1 MVFSY
6 LICDYFVIILKKAGT
21 MIKNVLSSDEANDV
35 LRGITGDNYYVFK
48 GEYGSDTVKTK
59 GDKNTLQFDN
69 GTQYYFTAKGNN
81 LVMHTDTNAQEV
93 EEHFYY
99 NGEFTDEE
107 YSEVENI
114 SVKDMY
120 IVDGEL
126 SETGT
131 EDQRI
136 GDKCLVKVSDGIVD
150 GLYVDDYD
158 GLVHKTDYGFSS
170 GYVALDPSTPLYVD
184 EYGLVTINNTGDSIS
199 NYDKFYVHKGFS
211 SSDKEDVNIY
221 DIIHVGSDAGAL
233 AESVE
238 FELIDPNHAKYIT
251 LDSDMYYNPET
262 GEFTT
267 EPTRVTSYTSPV
279 EGAIHLSECYI
290 SDGYISTSSG
300 YGELIGNRTVYLDK
314 KLDFENKV
322 EGYKEGYDISSGI
335 NLGFSVVQ
343 GSNSYAITNPEEIFI
358 SIPEGSGWVD
368 CLFVAGEGVTE
379 DNTLVTELENAI
391 SEQYWQNGLFTNDS
405 THQVQNKHL
414 SELYL
419 VDGQIKESGDPSQLI
434 GDKTL
439 YEYEGKYYTETFNTG
454 SGTITISN
462 FLKGKTDVK
471 VDIGDTTGLTLAD
484 LVNESY
490 IQYDKSDAVKK
501 QTIKAHTKWNS
512 KVIGSDFNDKIYGSY
527 YNDKLYGGEGNDT
540 IYTRTGDDMVEGG
553 NGNDK
558 IYLNGKG
565 TKTVDAG
572 SGDDRIYLTAKNV
585 SADITGGEG
594 NDRIYIKKS
603 VLENSVLNFK
613 GGSGNDTVSVSSKVD
628 VSNLTLNIENF
639 DAETSKFTKSG
650 NNLIITSGE
659 DSVTL
664 TNYFKKGYYVS
675 SAVLKDKTLAEWVND
690 SELYISSN
698 SKTTKGTNFDDV
710 IDAGA
715 KVKKVLA
722 YGGDDVIC
730 SSYQKMTVDGGE
742 GTDTY
747 NFQTDNL
754 TDFTILFNVKK
765 ESGETEGDSVVGN
778 ALYVVS
784 NDSTKLSNG
793 VTLKNVENVQVNG
806 SDYALTDEII
816 ANVQSWLSTANKGQ
830 AYDSVA
836 DAIAG
841 KCNVQDLIAA
851 FTPNEPVVQ

>member
-1 MVFSY
+1 
-6 LICDYFVIILKKAGT
+6 

-35 LRGITGDNYYVFK
+35 LKGIKGDNYYVFK
-48 GEYGSDTVKTK
+48 GEYGTDTVKTK

-81 LVMHTDTNAQEV
+81 LVMHTDSNTQEV

-99 NGEFTDEE
+99 NGVFSNEE
-107 YSEVENI
+107 YSEVDNI

-120 IVDGEL
+120 IVNGKL

-136 GDKCLVKVSDGIVD
+136 GDKTLVKSSEEQIVD
-150 GLYVDDYD
+150 VLYTDTFGN
-158 GLVHKTDYGFSS
+158 GLVHNTDYGFSS
-170 GYVALDPSTPLYVD
+170 GYVAIDPSTPLYVD
-184 EYGLVTINNTGDSIS
+184 NSGRVTIENTGNPIS
-199 NYDKFYVHKGFS
+199 NYDKFHLYKYMDCEDGKGGIYVGT
-211 SSDKEDVNIY
+211 KE
-221 DIIHVGSDAGAL
+221 GCS
-233 AESVE
+233 E
-238 FELIDPNHAKYIT
+238 FEFTYATKYT
-251 LDSDMYYNPET
+251 AVDSDMYYNPDT
-262 GEFTT
+262 KEFTT
-267 EPTRVTSYTSPV
+267 DPTRTTAYTTDV
-279 EGAIHLSECYI
+279 EGAIRLSECYI
-290 SDGYISTSSG
+290 NSDGYLFTSG
-300 YGELIGNRTVYLDK
+300 DVGRDLIGSKTVYFYK
-314 KLDFENKV
+314 EPDFEDYTNETKYGHRFSFS
-322 EGYKEGYDISSGI
+322 EGAGYT
-335 NLGFSVVQ
+335 
-343 GSNSYAITNPEEIFI
+343 YPITDPEKIFI
-358 SIPEGSGWVD
+358 SFDPNADYQNEFMFIH
-368 CLFVAGEGVTE
+368 GEETTA
-379 DNTLVTELENAI
+379 DNTLVTDLENVI
-391 SEQYWQNGLFTNDS
+391 SEKYWQNGLFTNDS
-405 THQVQNKHL
+405 THQVQYKRL

-434 GDKTL
+434 GDQTL
-439 YEYEGKYYTETFNTG
+439 YEYGGKYYTEVVNTG

-471 VDIGDTTGLTLAD
+471 VDIGDSTGLTLAD

-527 YNDKLYGGEGNDT
+527 YNDKLYGGEGNDI
-540 IYTRTGDDMVEGG
+540 IYTRTGDDIVEGG

-572 SGDDRIYLTAKNV
+572 SGDDKIYLSAKNV
-585 SADITGGEG
+585 SADITGGTG

-603 VLENSVLNFK
+603 VLEGSVLNFK
-613 GGSGNDTVSVSSKVD
+613 EGSGNDIVSVSKKVD

-664 TNYFKKGYYVS
+664 TNYFRKGYKVS
-675 SAVLKDKTLAEWVND
+675 SAQLEGKTLSEWVND
-690 SELYISSN
+690 SELYINSN
-698 SKTTKGTNFDDV
+698 SKTTKGTNYDDV
-710 IDAGA
+710 IDAGS

-722 YGGDDVIC
+722 YAGDDIIC

-742 GTDTY
+742 GVDTY
-747 NFQTDNL
+747 NFKTDNL
-754 TDFTILFNVKK
+754 ENYTILFNVKK
-765 ESGETEGDSVVGN
+765 EPGEIEGDSVGD

-793 VTLKNVENVQVNG
+793 VTLKNVEKVKVNDA
-806 SDYALTDEII
+806 DYVLTDEII
-816 ANVQSWLSTANKGQ
+816 SSVQSWLNTANNGQ
-830 AYDSVA
+830 GYDSVA
-836 DAIAG
+836 DAIAN
-841 KCNVQDLIAA
+841 KCNVQELIAA

>member
-21 MIKNVLSSDEANDV
+21 MIKNVLSSDETNDV
-35 LRGITGDNYYVFK
+35 LKGIKGDNYYVFK
-48 GEYGSDTVKTK
+48 GDYGNDTVKTK
-59 GDKNTLQFDN
+59 GDKNTLQFDD

-81 LVMHTDTNAQEV
+81 LVMHTDTNAHEI

-107 YSEVENI
+107 YSEIDNI

-131 EDQRI
+131 VDQRI
-136 GDKCLVKVSDGIVD
+136 GDKCLVKSPTGQIVD
-150 GLYVDDYD
+150 VLYVDAYD
-158 GLVHKTDYGFSS
+158 GFVHNTDYGFSS
-170 GYVALDPSTPLYVD
+170 GYVAIDSSTPLYVD
-184 EYGLVTINNTGDSIS
+184 DYGRVTINNTGDSIS
-199 NYDKFYVHKGFS
+199 NYDKFYLYKYRDCEDGKGG
-211 SSDKEDVNIY
+211 IR
-221 DIIHVGSDAGAL
+221 VGTEEGCS
-233 AESVE
+233 E
-238 FELIDPNHAKYIT
+238 FEFTYATKYT
-251 LDSDMYYNPET
+251 AVDSDMYYNPDT
-262 GEFTT
+262 KEFTT

-290 SDGYISTSSG
+290 RGDGYISTSGSG
-300 YGELIGNRTVYLDK
+300 YTIGSRTVYLDK
-314 KLDFENKV
+314 ELDFENKV
-322 EGYKEGYDISSGI
+322 EGYKQGYDISSGI
-335 NLGFSVVQ
+335 KLGFYAEQ
-343 GSNSYAITNPEEIFI
+343 ENSSFHAITNPEEIFI
-358 SIPEGSGWVD
+358 SIPEGRGWVD

-379 DNTLVTELENAI
+379 DNTLVTELDNVI

-439 YEYEGKYYTETFNTG
+439 YEYEGKYYTEVVNTG

-471 VDIGDTTGLTLAD
+471 VDIGDSTGLTLAD

-527 YNDKLYGGEGNDT
+527 YNDKLYGGEGNDI
-540 IYTRTGDDMVEGG
+540 IYTRTGDDIVEGG

-572 SGDDRIYLTAKNV
+572 DGDDKIYLSAKNV
-585 SADITGGEG
+585 SADITGGTG

-603 VLENSVLNFK
+603 VLEGSVLNFK
-613 GGSGNDTVSVSSKVD
+613 EGSGNDIVSVSKKVD

-650 NNLIITSGE
+650 NNLIITSGD

-664 TNYFKKGYYVS
+664 TNYFRKGYKVS
-675 SAVLKDKTLAEWVND
+675 SAQLEGKTLSEWVND
-690 SELYISSN
+690 SELYINSN
-698 SKTTKGTNFDDV
+698 SKTTKGTNYDDV
-710 IDAGA
+710 IDAGS

-722 YGGDDVIC
+722 YAGDDIIC

-742 GTDTY
+742 GVDTY
-747 NFQTDNL
+747 NFKTDNL
-754 TDFTILFNVKK
+754 ENYTILFNVKK
-765 ESGETEGDSVVGN
+765 EPGETEGDSVGD

-793 VTLKNVENVQVNG
+793 VTLKNVEKVKVNDA
-806 SDYALTDEII
+806 DYVLTDEII
-816 ANVQSWLSTANKGQ
+816 SSVQSWLNTANNGQ
-830 AYDSVA
+830 GYDSVA
-836 DAIAG
+836 DAIAN
-841 KCNVQDLIAA
+841 KCNVQELIAA
-851 FTPNEPVVQ
+851 FKPNEPVVQ